1 MRRDDR
7 LIELSREH
15 HTALKLARQLQ
26 RGAASKEAG
35 TRAVASLHAL
45 RAELEHHFLDEETRL
60 LPMLRNANE
69 TRIAD
74 RLCAEHLELRTLM
87 DAPDTPDIPAAQE
100 RLGKLLEA
108 HVRFEEREMFPCLEN
123 LWAGQPASPDAQAT
137 DRKE

>member
-26 RGAASKEAG
+26 RGAASTEAG
-35 TRAVASLHAL
+35 ERAVASLRAL

-60 LPMLRNANE
+60 LTMLRDAGE
-69 TRIAD
+69 TGVAD
-74 RLCAEHLELRTLM
+74 RLCEDHRQLRALM
-87 DAPDTPDIPAAQE
+87 DAPEAPDAQE

-108 HVRFEEREMFPCLEN
+108 HVRFEEREMFPCLEH
-123 LWAGQPASPDAQAT
+123 LWAAQAAAPDTQAT

>member
-35 TRAVASLHAL
+35 ARAVASLQAL
-45 RAELEHHFLDEETRL
+45 RGELEHHFSDEETRL
-60 LPMLRNANE
+60 LPMLREAGE
-69 TRIAD
+69 SRIAD
-74 RLCAEHLELRTLM
+74 RLCEDHRELRALM
-87 DAPDTPDIPAAQE
+87 DAPETPDAQE

-108 HVRFEEREMFPCLEN
+108 HVRFEEREMFPYVER
-123 LWAGQPASPDAQAT
+123 LWAAQAAAPDT
-137 DRKE
+137 QAPTRKE